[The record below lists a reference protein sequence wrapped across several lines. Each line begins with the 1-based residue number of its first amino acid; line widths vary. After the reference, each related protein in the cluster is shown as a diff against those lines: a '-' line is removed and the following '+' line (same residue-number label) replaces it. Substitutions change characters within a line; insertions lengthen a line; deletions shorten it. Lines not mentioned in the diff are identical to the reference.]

1 MRYFLR
7 YISYYSLYHTFSP
20 FPLFSFCFIALF
32 VVAECLFI
40 PNFRAFLKLLYY
52 GVGNDDDDDGDGGDG
67 DDAMMMM
74 VVMLF

>member
-32 VVAECLFI
+32 VVAECLLI
-40 PNFRAFLKLLYY
+40 PNFRAYY
-52 GVGNDDDDDGDGGDG
+52 GVDNDDDDDGDGGDD